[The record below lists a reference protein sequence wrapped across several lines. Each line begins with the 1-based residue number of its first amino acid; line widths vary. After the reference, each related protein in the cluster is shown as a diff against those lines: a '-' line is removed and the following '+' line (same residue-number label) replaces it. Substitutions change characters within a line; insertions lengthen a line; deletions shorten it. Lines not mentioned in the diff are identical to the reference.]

1 MKRLFLALGVA
12 VALAGCV
19 KMDKTPPKDVP
30 AYVHLYPGSTQ
41 VMNMSMAGVTADAFT
56 TTDTPDKVM
65 TFYRTQASTDGLTE
79 GQAPAQANASPGQ
92 LQASFTDAASGR
104 LLVVIAKPQAAGSMV
119 SLTWK
124 TPAKAG

>member
-1 MKRLFLALGVA
+1 MKRLLLVLGAA

-19 KMDKTPPKDVP
+19 KMDKTPPKDLP
-30 AYVHLYPGSTQ
+30 AYVHLYPGATQ

-56 TTDTPDKVM
+56 TPDSPDKVVS
-65 TFYRTQASTDGLTE
+65 FYRTQASSDGLTE
-79 GQAPAQANASPGQ
+79 GQAPAQANSTPGQ
-92 LQASFTDAASGR
+92 LQASFTDASTGR